1 MKTMKFNSSSRFLEW
16 RDLIYYLGTRARQV
30 NFRKTFHFLG
40 ITREYLSLVPCGCYF
55 PLFPAIHHVL
65 ANFYPKTK
73 KTFHSDSVSLPIP
86 GQSSEMSINRQTGQ
100 CCCCCC
106 CPGKCLGELPNY
118 INFHPTTHE
127 LCHFFLSIS
136 LNWITLTS
144 FSPFLI
150 DRREWFWQIDTCPGI
165 ILFRSFK
172 TAQYMIPY
180 VLMVVLEF
188 YLF

>member
-1 MKTMKFNSSSRFLEW
+1 MTRFNLLFGNQSEASELPENFSFSRNNSGIPFLSAM
-16 RDLIYYLGTRARQV
+16 RL
-30 NFRKTFHFLG
+30 
-40 ITREYLSLVPCGCYF
+40 
-55 PLFPAIHHVL
+55 LFPFIPRHTSRTGQFL
-65 ANFYPKTK
+65 PKKQK

-136 LNWITLTS
+136 LNWITPTS
-144 FSPFLI
+144 SSPFLI

-165 ILFRSFK
+165 VLFRSFK